1 MYSYENYANVKA
13 EIEQRRLRAIAE
25 ADAHAEALREQSEEI
40 RRIDAELSG
49 TGMRLFKAALSGED
63 LAPLRA
69 RNEELNERK
78 RQIILSLGY
87 PEDYARPHHTC
98 TVCSDTGYVNG
109 TRLCQCLREELIKA
123 TIASSGIGHLIEK
136 QSFDNFELGIYS
148 SDEENYKRMKMNLE
162 IAKKYA
168 DGFTK
173 GGENLLLMGKTGT
186 GKTHISTA
194 IAREVIRKG
203 YDVIYDTT
211 QNIISDFET
220 DRFKNAYSQAEPK
233 ADKYLECDLLIVD
246 DLGTEFITPFTVS
259 TIYNL
264 VNTRQNRGLS
274 TIIST
279 NLSPEELSRR
289 YEDRIYSRL
298 IGTGYRVLMFVGPD
312 MRITRR

>member
-40 RRIDAELSG
+40 REIYAELSG

-69 RNEELNERK
+69 RNEELNARRRE
-78 RQIILSLGY
+78 IIRSLGY
-87 PEDYARPHHTC
+87 PEDYTQVKYTC
-98 TVCSDTGYVNG
+98 PICSDTGYVNG
-109 TRLCQCLREELIKA
+109 TKICKCLREELIKA

-136 QSFDNFELGIYS
+136 QSFENFELGIYS
-148 SDEENYKRMKMNLE
+148 SNEANYQKMKRNYD
-162 IAKKYA
+162 IAKKFA
-168 DGFTK
+168 ENFGKRHD
-173 GGENLLLMGKTGT
+173 NLLMTGKTGT
-186 GKTHISTA
+186 GKTHLSTA
-194 IAREVIRKG
+194 IAREVIKKG

-246 DLGTEFITPFTVS
+246 DLGAEFVTPFTVS

-279 NLSPEELSRR
+279 NLSPKELSQK

-298 IGTGYRVLMFVGPD
+298 VGKDYWVLEFVGPD
-312 MRITRR
+312 MRIPNL

>member
-1 MYSYENYANVKA
+1 M
-13 EIEQRRLRAIAE
+13 
-25 ADAHAEALREQSEEI
+25 
-40 RRIDAELSG
+40 
-49 TGMRLFKAALSGED
+49 
-63 LAPLRA
+63 
-69 RNEELNERK
+69 
-78 RQIILSLGY
+78 
-87 PEDYARPHHTC
+87 
-98 TVCSDTGYVNG
+98 
-109 TRLCQCLREELIKA
+109 
-123 TIASSGIGHLIEK
+123 K

-211 QNIISDFET
+211 QNIISDFEI

-298 IGTGYRVLMFVGPD
+298 IGTGYRVLQFVGPD
-312 MRITRR
+312 RRLTR